1 MTEEKSKIDVVFQ
14 RCAWV
19 SQIVLLIAAIV
30 GYFLTVRPVYQK
42 QLLDEQIAERTVR
55 LREATS
61 SLENLKREEVKL
73 KNDNAKL
80 LQESNTTYTHLRH
93 NLLGQLSSAPSMC
106 TYQRSDPLNGKE
118 LLNCVTKYVQDNIT
132 AFLRREDQEK
142 VNKELEIH
150 SADILN
156 LPQKLN
162 QARAIRLK
170 KARADV
176 SRLKADL
183 KKSKSNFLAEIRRLR
198 NNDKDA
204 AMNIRTLEDIKPI
217 RTGEETKV
225 YNAFRD
231 SAFDLII
238 KLGKAQDDEIVAA
251 SPLLSEQYDALSKIM
266 RQVSDK
272 VSK

>member
-1 MTEEKSKIDVVFQ
+1 MTEDKSNIDVVLQ

-80 LQESNTTYTHLRH
+80 LQEANTTYTHLRH
-93 NLLGQLSSAPSMC
+93 NLLGQLSSAPSIC

-118 LLNCVTKYVQDNIT
+118 LLNCVTKYIQDNIT
-132 AFLRREDQEK
+132 AFLRPEDQEE
-142 VNKELEIH
+142 VNKELKIH

-162 QARAIRLK
+162 LARATRLK

-176 SRLKADL
+176 ARLKAEVGKNESD
-183 KKSKSNFLAEIRRLR
+183 FIAEIRRLR
-198 NNDKDA
+198 NSDKDGA
-204 AMNIRTLEDIKPI
+204 ANIRTLEDIKPI
-217 RTGEETKV
+217 RSGEETRA
-225 YNAFRD
+225 YNAFRE
-231 SAFDLII
+231 SAFNLII
-238 KLGKAQDDEIVAA
+238 KLSKAQDAEFVAE
-251 SPLLSEQYDALSKIM
+251 SPFLSEQYNALSKIM
-266 RQVSDK
+266 QEVSDK
-272 VSK
+272 VRN